1 MSFRRYV
8 GKTVRVTAQ
17 GSTGEVVYNARLFD
31 YDDAGVWLHHSDSV
45 GLPGGRSE
53 AVDGLLFLPH
63 ARIVNVFAFDGTDE
77 LMSDEVERQE
87 AAGASREADT
97 ADSMRHRTV
106 AEREI
111 IDSVGAVTKEEIE
124 GEANR

>member
-17 GSTGEVVYNARLFD
+17 GSDGEVVYNARLFD

-45 GLPGGRSE
+45 GLPGGRNE
-53 AVDGLLFLPH
+53 NVDGLMFLPH
-63 ARIVNVFAFDGTDE
+63 SRIINVFAFDGTDE

-87 AAGASREADT
+87 SAGASREAAAADAMRNRT
-97 ADSMRHRTV
+97 AEDKAT
-106 AEREI
+106 I
-111 IDSVGAVTKEEIE
+111 NSVGAVTKEEL
-124 GEANR
+124 EASG

>member
-1 MSFRRYV
+1 VSFRRYV

-17 GSTGEVVYNARLFD
+17 GSNGEVVYNARLFD

-45 GLPGGRSE
+45 GLPGGRNE
-53 AVDGLLFLPH
+53 KVDGLMFLPH

-87 AAGASREADT
+87 AAGAAREVDT
-97 ADSMRHRTV
+97 ADLMRTRSM
-106 AEREI
+106 AEKEI
-111 IDSVGAVTKEEIE
+111 IDSVGAVTKEELE
-124 GEANR
+124 GNA